1 MVMNLRNSIIILLAV
16 FILAG
21 CWRDKRKPGRT
32 YVPDM
37 NYTLA
42 YDAYTKNPNF
52 ADGQSSQSPVAG
64 TIMRGTFSDD
74 TTNSIYFRYAAYSQD
89 SALDYEMAG
98 EILSNPPIVAT
109 EEVLAEGKRLYKI
122 HCNICHGE
130 KGDGTGFIV
139 ENEKFP
145 AVPTSYFDPRIME
158 MPMGQM
164 FHVLQYGRN
173 MMGSYASQL
182 SPTQRWTIIHYV
194 KSLQSNYQAQQVEA
208 EATAEANAETN
219 GEGKEAEAVADEK
232 ENS

>member
-16 FILAG
+16 FILVG

-32 YVPDM
+32 FFPDM

-42 YDAYTKNPNF
+42 YDAYTTNPNF
-52 ADGQSSQSPVAG
+52 ANGQSSQSPVAG
-64 TIMRGTFSDD
+64 TIKRGTFSDD
-74 TTNSIYFRYAAYSQD
+74 TTNSINFRYAAYSQD
-89 SALDYEMAG
+89 SDQYYASAG
-98 EILSNPPIVAT
+98 ERLSNPIVLT
-109 EEVLAEGKRLYKI
+109 DEVLAEGERLYKI
-122 HCNICHGE
+122 TCIICHGE

-145 AVPTSYFDPRIME
+145 AVPTSYFELRLMD

-164 FHVLQYGRN
+164 FHVTQYGRN

-182 SPTQRWTIIHYV
+182 NPTQRWTIIHYV
-194 KSLQSNYQAQQVEA
+194 KSLQANYRVQQMDA
-208 EATAEANAETN
+208 EATAEDEAK
-219 GEGKEAEAVADEK
+219 GKELEAPAEEK